1 MSNSSKI
8 HCQFGLWDSPIS
20 PISLARGKS
29 FTDVAWDH
37 DGTLVWR
44 EGRSDQGVLVLQ
56 SEDGQAPRDLNNE
69 LSVRA
74 KVGYGGGDFTAGQ
87 GNVFFAE
94 AESGRIFRQPLKHGI
109 AKSITPA
116 FGQFASPSLSPDG
129 KWLLFI
135 HTYEGEDSLGIIDTS
150 GETWPRKLVSGDDF
164 YMQPSWH
171 PDGNSIAWITWN
183 HPNMP
188 WDGTILRKGK
198 LRYLSDE
205 SPILTDVNNI
215 SGTESISIFQP
226 EFSPDGRHLAYVSD
240 ASGWWQI
247 YLLDMETDS
256 HCQLTSDSADY
267 GIPAWVQGLRTYSF
281 SPDGKYIFCIR
292 NQAGVNSLWK
302 ITVHSGER
310 ERVPLPKI
318 YTELRQIA
326 ISPKNDQIALI
337 ASGAEV
343 PQRVITYS
351 QTVGVQVMARSRDEA
366 LSPSF
371 YSTSQA
377 IKWQGMDGQIVHGL
391 FYEPHN
397 PESNGIGKPPLIVNI
412 HGGPTS
418 QRGTAFNIQ
427 AQFFTSRGYAY
438 LDVNYR
444 GSTGYGRP
452 YWESLKGSWGIYD
465 VQDAVSGAKHLVE
478 QYEVDGDRLVIM
490 GGSAGGFTVLK
501 TLEDH
506 PGFFKAG
513 ICLYGVANQFTLA
526 ADTHKFE
533 AHYSDTLLGS
543 LPEAS
548 DLYYERSPI
557 FHVNKI
563 QDPIAVFQGEE
574 DRVVPRSQSDE
585 IVSSLM
591 KRGIPHEYHLYPG
604 EGHGFRKIETL
615 EHFYKAVEKF
625 LKYYVIYS

>member
-8 HCQFGLWDSPIS
+8 HRQFGLWDSPIS
-20 PISLARGKS
+20 PISVARGTS

-56 SEDGQAPRDLNNE
+56 PADGQAPRDLNNE

-74 KVGYGGGDFTAGQ
+74 KVGYGGGDFTTGQ

-150 GETWPRKLVSGDDF
+150 GKTWPRKLVSGDDF

-198 LRYLSDE
+198 LGYFSDE

-215 SGTESISIFQP
+215 TGNESSSIFQP

-256 HCQLTSDSADY
+256 HCQLTSDAADY
-267 GIPAWVQGLRTYSF
+267 GLPAWVQGLRTYSF

-292 NQAGVNSLWK
+292 NQSWCEQLMEN
-302 ITVHSGER
+302 HSPFR
-310 ERVPLPKI
+310 
-318 YTELRQIA
+318 
-326 ISPKNDQIALI
+326 
-337 ASGAEV
+337 GA
-343 PQRVITYS
+343 R
-351 QTVGVQVMARSRDEA
+351 AC
-366 LSPSF
+366 
-371 YSTSQA
+371 
-377 IKWQGMDGQIVHGL
+377 
-391 FYEPHN
+391 
-397 PESNGIGKPPLIVNI
+397 
-412 HGGPTS
+412 PTS
-418 QRGTAFNIQ
+418 RN
-427 AQFFTSRGYAY
+427 
-438 LDVNYR
+438 L
-444 GSTGYGRP
+444 
-452 YWESLKGSWGIYD
+452 
-465 VQDAVSGAKHLVE
+465 H
-478 QYEVDGDRLVIM
+478 
-490 GGSAGGFTVLK
+490 
-501 TLEDH
+501 
-506 PGFFKAG
+506 
-513 ICLYGVANQFTLA
+513 
-526 ADTHKFE
+526 
-533 AHYSDTLLGS
+533 
-543 LPEAS
+543 
-548 DLYYERSPI
+548 
-557 FHVNKI
+557 
-563 QDPIAVFQGEE
+563 
-574 DRVVPRSQSDE
+574 
-585 IVSSLM
+585 
-591 KRGIPHEYHLYPG
+591 
-604 EGHGFRKIETL
+604 
-615 EHFYKAVEKF
+615 
-625 LKYYVIYS
+625 